1 MENSKPIEKMKQV
14 RVNIGNKSYLCDYL
28 ETDSDKKVGLM
39 NIENLPPDRGALFV
53 WDEEDTRQMW
63 MKNTLI
69 PLDMIAINDDDEVIM
84 VYPARPKDETL
95 IPFMSTKYILEVN
108 QNSGIKIGDD
118 FEIDDS
124 DDLDKYV
131 MKVIGSDGGTQFLLQ
146 GGERIVSRK
155 ETRVLIRKAKKAES
169 VKNDE
174 AAFNRICRS
183 LGKYMFKVLYGQD
196 HRDAQYVQVPEKKDT
211 KDS

>member
-1 MENSKPIEKMKQV
+1 MEQKL
-14 RVNIGNKSYLCDYL
+14 VNIGNKTYKCKIAKS
-28 ETDSDKKVGLM
+28 EEDKRQGLM
-39 NIENLPPDRGALFV
+39 NIENLPPDEGMLFV

-63 MKNTLI
+63 MKDTLI
-69 PLDMIAINDDDEVIM
+69 PLDMIAINDNDEVIT
-84 VYPARPKDETL
+84 VYPAQPKDETL

-196 HRDAQYVQVPEKKDT
+196 HRDAQYVQVPEKKD
-211 KDS
+211 KRDS

>member
-1 MENSKPIEKMKQV
+1 MEQKL
-14 RVNIGNKSYLCDYL
+14 VNIGNKTYKCKIAKS
-28 ETDSDKKVGLM
+28 EEDKRQGLM
-39 NIENLPPDRGALFV
+39 NIENLPPDEGMLFV

-63 MKNTLI
+63 MKDTLV
-69 PLDMIAINDDDEVIM
+69 PLDMIAINDNDEVIT
-84 VYPARPKDETL
+84 VYPAQPKDETL

-155 ETRVLIRKAKKAES
+155 ETRVLIRKAKKAEA

-174 AAFNRICRS
+174 AAFDKICKS

-196 HRDAQYVQVPEKKDT
+196 HRDAQYVQVPEKKDE
-211 KDS
+211 KNS

>member
-1 MENSKPIEKMKQV
+1 MEQKF
-14 RVNIGNKSYLCDYL
+14 VNIGDKTYKCKIAKS
-28 ETDSDKKVGLM
+28 EEDKRQGLM
-39 NIENLPPDRGALFV
+39 HIDNLPPDEGMLFV
-53 WDEEDTRQMW
+53 WDSEDTRQMW

-124 DDLDKYV
+124 DDLDRYV

-169 VKNDE
+169 VKNDK
-174 AAFNRICRS
+174 AAFNRICKS

-196 HRDAQYVQVPEKKDT
+196 HRDAQYVQVPEKKDK

>member
-1 MENSKPIEKMKQV
+1 MEQKFI
-14 RVNIGNKSYLCDYL
+14 NIGDKTYKCKIAKS
-28 ETDSDKKVGLM
+28 EEDKRQGLM
-39 NIENLPPDRGALFV
+39 YVENLPPDEGMLFV
-53 WDEEDTRQMW
+53 WDSEDTRQMW

-196 HRDAQYVQVPEKKDT
+196 HRDAQYVQVPEKRDK

>member
-1 MENSKPIEKMKQV
+1 MEQKF
-14 RVNIGNKSYLCDYL
+14 VNIGDKTYKCKIAKS
-28 ETDSDKKVGLM
+28 EEDKRQGLM
-39 NIENLPPDRGALFV
+39 HIDNLPPDEGMLFV
-53 WDEEDTRQMW
+53 WDSEDTRQMW

-84 VYPARPKDETL
+84 VYPAHPKDETL

-196 HRDAQYVQVPEKKDT
+196 HRDAQYVQVPEKKD
-211 KDS
+211 KKNS

>member
-1 MENSKPIEKMKQV
+1 MEQKL
-14 RVNIGNKSYLCDYL
+14 VNIGNRTYKCKIAKS
-28 ETDSDKKVGLM
+28 EEDKRQGLM
-39 NIENLPPDRGALFV
+39 NIENLPPDEGMLFV

-63 MKNTLI
+63 MKDTLV
-69 PLDMIAINDDDEVIM
+69 PLDMIAINDNDEVIT
-84 VYPARPKDETL
+84 VYPAQPKDETL

-196 HRDAQYVQVPEKKDT
+196 HRDAQYVQVPEKKDE
-211 KDS
+211 KNS

>member
-1 MENSKPIEKMKQV
+1 MEQKF
-14 RVNIGNKSYLCDYL
+14 VNIGDKTYKCKIAKS
-28 ETDSDKKVGLM
+28 EEDKRQGLM
-39 NIENLPPDRGALFV
+39 HIDNLPPDEGMLFV
-53 WDEEDTRQMW
+53 WDSEDTRQMW

-84 VYPARPKDETL
+84 VYPARPKDATL

-196 HRDAQYVQVPEKKDT
+196 HRDAQYVQVPEKKDK

>member
-1 MENSKPIEKMKQV
+1 MEQKFI
-14 RVNIGNKSYLCDYL
+14 NIGDKTYKCKIAKS
-28 ETDSDKKVGLM
+28 EEDKRQGLM
-39 NIENLPPDRGALFV
+39 YVENLPPDEGMLFV
-53 WDEEDTRQMW
+53 WDSEDTRQMW

-108 QNSGIKIGDD
+108 QDSGIKIGDD

-169 VKNDE
+169 VKNDKV
-174 AAFNRICRS
+174 AFNRICKS

-196 HRDAQYVQVPEKKDT
+196 HRDAQYVQVPEKKDK

>member
-1 MENSKPIEKMKQV
+1 MEQKFI
-14 RVNIGNKSYLCDYL
+14 NIGDKTYKCKIAKS
-28 ETDSDKKVGLM
+28 EEDKRQGLM
-39 NIENLPPDRGALFV
+39 YVENLPPDEGMLFV
-53 WDEEDTRQMW
+53 WDSEDTRQMW

-174 AAFNRICRS
+174 AAFNRICKS

-196 HRDAQYVQVPEKKDT
+196 HRDAQYVQVPEKQDK

>member
-1 MENSKPIEKMKQV
+1 MEQKF
-14 RVNIGNKSYLCDYL
+14 VNIGDKTYKCKIAKS
-28 ETDSDKKVGLM
+28 EEDKRQGLM
-39 NIENLPPDRGALFV
+39 HIDNLPPDEGMLFV
-53 WDEEDTRQMW
+53 WDSEDTRQMW

-69 PLDMIAINDDDEVIM
+69 PLDMIAINDDDEVLM

-155 ETRVLIRKAKKAES
+155 ETRVLIRKAKKAEL

>member
-1 MENSKPIEKMKQV
+1 MEQKF
-14 RVNIGNKSYLCDYL
+14 VNIGDKTYKCKIAKS
-28 ETDSDKKVGLM
+28 EEDKRQGLM
-39 NIENLPPDRGALFV
+39 HIDNLPPDEGMLFV
-53 WDEEDTRQMW
+53 WDSEDTRQMW
-63 MKNTLI
+63 MKN
-69 PLDMIAINDDDEVIM
+69 
-84 VYPARPKDETL
+84 TL

-155 ETRVLIRKAKKAES
+155 ETRVLIRKAKKAEL

>member
-1 MENSKPIEKMKQV
+1 MEQKFI
-14 RVNIGNKSYLCDYL
+14 NIGDKTYKCKIAKS
-28 ETDSDKKVGLM
+28 EEDKRQGLM
-39 NIENLPPDRGALFV
+39 YVENLPPDEGMLFV
-53 WDEEDTRQMW
+53 WDSEDTRQMW

-131 MKVIGSDGGTQFLLQ
+131 MKVVGSDGRTQFLLQ

-155 ETRVLIRKAKKAES
+155 ETRVLIRKAKKAEL

-196 HRDAQYVQVPEKKDT
+196 HRDAQYVQVPEKKDK

>member
-1 MENSKPIEKMKQV
+1 MEQKFI
-14 RVNIGNKSYLCDYL
+14 NIGDKTYKCKIAKS
-28 ETDSDKKVGLM
+28 EEDKRQGLM
-39 NIENLPPDRGALFV
+39 HIDNLPPDEGMLFV
-53 WDEEDTRQMW
+53 WDSEDTRQMW

-155 ETRVLIRKAKKAES
+155 ETRVLIRKAKKAEL

-196 HRDAQYVQVPEKKDT
+196 HRDAQYVQVPEKKDK